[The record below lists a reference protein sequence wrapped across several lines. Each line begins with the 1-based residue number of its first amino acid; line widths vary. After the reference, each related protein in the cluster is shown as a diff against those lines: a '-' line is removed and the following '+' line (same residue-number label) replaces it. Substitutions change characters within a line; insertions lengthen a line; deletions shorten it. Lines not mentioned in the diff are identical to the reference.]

1 LIAVKYAKIGAIKRE
16 ALMTKT
22 IAQELAARINGLKFD
37 DYPQEAIDW
46 AKVAVLDTL
55 GVSLAGAPEE
65 TTQIPIKVLGSGQTP
80 GQNTGPSLIWGSAM
94 RTTPMDA
101 ALINGTAAHAL
112 DYDDCHDN
120 MGGHPSAAIIPSVLA
135 LGDDITLTG
144 RDFIEAFIAGYEM
157 ETRLAMGVH
166 YTHYLKGWHPTATM
180 GLFGAAAAC
189 GRLLKFDDDIMATVL
204 ALCCS
209 MAAGVKAN
217 FGTMTKPLHVG
228 LLNRNGLFAALMAKE
243 GFTASMEAF
252 EHKQGFFMVYNGEG
266 TYDTEKVLDNWA
278 QPLQILEPGV
288 AIKQFPS
295 CGGTHSAADAVIKL
309 KNDHNLVA
317 NDIEKI
323 ESKTHE
329 WRFKHTNRPN
339 PRSDLDAKFSVQYV
353 MARAMVDGV
362 LKLEH
367 FENDN
372 YADPEVL
379 SLLKRIESVAHNDDD
394 DRYSAYITITTK
406 DGRKLEGYFSR
417 ARGRGPSVAL
427 SADELK
433 TKFVNCASR
442 GVPSEKVEAL
452 YAACQTLESLNDL
465 RDLTNLMETKSANV
479 QAAE

>member
-1 LIAVKYAKIGAIKRE
+1 MAK
-16 ALMTKT
+16 TVS
-22 IAQELAARINGLKFD
+22 QELAARINGLKYE

-55 GVSLAGAPEE
+55 GVALAGAPEE
-65 TTQIPIKVLGSGQTP
+65 TTQIPIKVLGSGQAP
-80 GQNTGPSLIWGSAM
+80 GPSLIWGSGM

-112 DYDDCHDN
+112 DYDDCHDT
-120 MGGHPSAAIIPSVLA
+120 MGGHPSASIIPSVLA

-157 ETRLAMGVH
+157 ETRLASGVH
-166 YTHYLKGWHPTATM
+166 FTHYLKGWHPTATM

-189 GRLLKFDDDIMATVL
+189 GRLLKLDNDTMATAL
-204 ALCCS
+204 SLCCS

-243 GFTASMEAF
+243 GFTASAEAF

-266 TYDTEKVLDNWA
+266 TYDVEKVLADWGK
-278 QPLQILEPGV
+278 PLQILEPGV

-295 CGGTHSAADAVIKL
+295 CGGTHSAADAILKL
-309 KNDHNLVA
+309 KSDHNLVA

-323 ESKTHE
+323 ESKTHD

-339 PRSDLDAKFSVQYV
+339 PGSDLDAKFSVQYV
-353 MARAMVDGV
+353 MVRAMVDGV
-362 LKLEH
+362 LKLDH
-367 FENDN
+367 FENGN
-372 YADPEVL
+372 YADPEV
-379 SLLKRIESVAHNDDD
+379 SALLKRIESVAHNDDD

-406 DGRKLEGYFSR
+406 DGRKLEEYFSR
-417 ARGRGPSVAL
+417 ARGRGPAVAL
-427 SADELK
+427 TTEELK

-442 GVPSEKVEAL
+442 GVSSEKVEQL
-452 YAACQTLESLNDL
+452 YAACQTLETLKDL
-465 RDLTNLMETKSANV
+465 RDLTGIMETPMESVAAKV

>member
-1 LIAVKYAKIGAIKRE
+1 MAK
-16 ALMTKT
+16 TVS
-22 IAQELAARINGLKFD
+22 QELAARINGLKYE

-55 GVSLAGAPEE
+55 GVALAVAPEE
-65 TTQIPIKVLGSGQTP
+65 TTQIPIKVLGTGQMP
-80 GQNTGPSLIWGSAM
+80 GPSLIWGSDM

-120 MGGHPSAAIIPSVLA
+120 MGGHPSASIIPSVLA
-135 LGDDITLTG
+135 LGDDIKLTG

-189 GRLLKFDDDIMATVL
+189 GRLLKLDDDTLATAL
-204 ALCCS
+204 SLCCS

-228 LLNRNGLFAALMAKE
+228 LLNRNGLFAALMAKQ
-243 GFTASMEAF
+243 GFTASAEAF
-252 EHKQGFFMVYNGEG
+252 EHKQGFFEIYNGAG
-266 TYDTEKVLDNWA
+266 TYDIEKVLADWG

-309 KNDHNLVA
+309 KNDHNLAA

-323 ESKTHE
+323 ESKTHD
-329 WRFKHTNRPN
+329 WRFKHTNRPD
-339 PRSDLDAKFSVQYV
+339 PQSDLDAKFSVQYV
-353 MARAMVDGV
+353 MARAMVDGQ

-367 FENDN
+367 FEKGN

-379 SLLKRIESVAHNDDD
+379 SLLKRVESVAHNDDD
-394 DRYSAYITITTK
+394 DRYSSYVTITTK
-406 DGRKLEGYFSR
+406 DGRTLEEYFSR
-417 ARGRGPSVAL
+417 ARGRGPAVAL
-427 SADELK
+427 TTEELR

-442 GVPSEKVEAL
+442 GISSEKVEQL
-452 YAACQTLESLNDL
+452 YAACQELESLNDL
-465 RDLTNLMETKSANV
+465 SDLTTLMETTKTNV